1 MSNLTQVVNVDKNL
15 KTLKKSVHASDLDQL
30 LSSSGPF
37 TFFAPSDSAF
47 QKLEKG
53 LIDKLLEPQN
63 RGLLADLLS
72 NHIVNGKIGYR
83 ELKDGDKL
91 IAVNGRELKVQVTNG
106 TVSIS
111 DIPIQPRDA
120 KIMNGVMHMMD
131 SVIM

>member
-1 MSNLTQVVNVDKNL
+1 MSNLTHVVNEDKNL
-15 KTLKKSVHASDLDQL
+15 KTLKKGVHASDLDQL

-53 LIDKLLEPQN
+53 LMEKLLEPQN
-63 RGLLADLLS
+63 RSLLADLLS
-72 NHIVNGKIGYR
+72 NHIVNGKITYK

-91 IAVNGRELKVQVTNG
+91 IAVNGRELKVQVNNG

-111 DIPIQPRDA
+111 DIPVQPRDV
-120 KIMNGVMHMMD
+120 KIMNGVIHMMD
-131 SVIM
+131 SVII